1 MPVLVNC
8 RIAIGKYVKKD
19 VERRRADEIVAREMQ
34 MLCSKSNAKR
44 NPRHRV
50 PTASPTMALTV
61 TVTSLSRQSL
71 LGDMHV
77 RHLIGSST
85 TPAYRELPLT
95 TDGRSRVV
103 VLDPNR

>member
-1 MPVLVNC
+1 MSVLVNG
-8 RIAIGKYVKKD
+8 RIAIRKYVNKD

-77 RHLIGSST
+77 RDLIGSCT
-85 TPAYRELPLT
+85 TPGLP
-95 TDGRSRVV
+95 RVTSHH
-103 VLDPNR
+103 